1 MSGSPTL
8 DAGGV
13 WKEWDA
19 DEEIRELLRSD
30 KPVLPHPC
38 SCDIS
43 TCVNMRGLLTPLLSR
58 MAVHEDRRL
67 PPIDDLRAEL
77 ELLFKNNKQGVEL
90 EYLELSK
97 KAMAV
102 KKLCGF
108 VKTKTRRREVSTVT
122 GWQCFRL

>member
-1 MSGSPTL
+1 MAKSPAL
-8 DAGGV
+8 DVEGV

-43 TCVNMRGLLTPLLSR
+43 TSVSMRGLLAPLLGK
-58 MAVHEDRRL
+58 MALHEDHRL
-67 PPIDDLRAEL
+67 PPVDDLRAEL

-90 EYLELSK
+90 GYLEISK
-97 KAMAV
+97 KSMAV
-102 KKLCGF
+102 KKLLGF
-108 VKTKTRRREVSTVT
+108 VKTKARRKEVSTVT
-122 GWQCFRL
+122 GWQLL